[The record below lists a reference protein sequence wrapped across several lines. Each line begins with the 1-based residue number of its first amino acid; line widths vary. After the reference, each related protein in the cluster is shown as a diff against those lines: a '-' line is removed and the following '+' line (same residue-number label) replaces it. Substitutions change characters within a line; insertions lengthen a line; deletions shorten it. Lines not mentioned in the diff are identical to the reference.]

1 MKNRVFPPL
10 CKDCKGTGFFVKPA
24 APIFY
29 CHTCNGK
36 GLVYRRGPYR
46 LQDGTW
52 SDGVDRRHRINQRPF
67 NGRIQVWKGPR
78 TGHWFAGASIA
89 GELMVEWYHT
99 HKAAMLY
106 ADHLARKQT
115 QEKAQP

>member
-10 CKDCKGTGFFVKPA
+10 CKDCKGTGFFVKPG

-29 CHTCNGK
+29 CHTCSGK
-36 GLVYRRGPYR
+36 GFIYRSGPYR

-52 SDGVDRRHRINQRPF
+52 SDGVDRKRRIDYRDF
-67 NGRIQVWKGPR
+67 NGRIAVWKGSYSGR
-78 TGHWFAGASIA
+78 WFAGYEFPTMKGYSTFEEAVA
-89 GELMVEWYHT
+89 H
-99 HKAAMLY
+99 

-115 QEKAQP
+115 QEENNHHA